1 MRLRCFRSLSSFLP
15 CLAAVV
21 FAAASARAQPAGTS
35 AESAQAARQ
44 REGMSHFER
53 SEFEAAR
60 LAFLQAYAAKPEP
73 KILWNLALAEYKG
86 GRHAD
91 ALAHFRRYLA
101 SSAATDKQRAAA
113 QPMMTEAKGHVGE
126 LRIEAPSGSVIT
138 LDGARLDEEV
148 VFVLPGEHA
157 IAGRF
162 GERTDGTTL
171 AVVAGEARTVRLAK
185 LTGVASVTAP
195 PVVTAPSPPR
205 EAEAASSPAAT
216 EPPPAADAPSGHGA
230 RNLVVTG
237 LGIVGLAGLAT
248 GIGLALTSNGQLDDA
263 TAFDRNIAGGA
274 CARRASASCDAY
286 AAKLDDVTSTRSV
299 ATGFLV
305 GGGVLTAAS
314 AVLFFAWPSSSGAR
328 AGVRPVLTLTSAG
341 AGLAGFF

>member
-1 MRLRCFRSLSSFLP
+1 
-15 CLAAVV
+15 
-21 FAAASARAQPAGTS
+21 
-35 AESAQAARQ
+35 
-44 REGMSHFER
+44 MSHFER

-86 GRHAD
+86 GRHTE

-101 SSAATDKQRAAA
+101 SPAATDKQRTAA

-126 LRIEAPSGSVIT
+126 LRIEAPAGSVIT
-138 LDGARLDEEV
+138 VDGARLEEDV

-162 GERTDGTTL
+162 GERTDAATL
-171 AVVAGEARTVRLAK
+171 AVAAGEARTVRLAK
-185 LTGVASVTAP
+185 LASVTAP
-195 PVVTAPSPPR
+195 SATAPTPPRDGEPRAPEVASARVTA
-205 EAEAASSPAAT
+205 
-216 EPPPAADAPSGHGA
+216 EPPPATDAPGGHGS

-237 LGIVGLAGLAT
+237 LGVLGIAGLAT
-248 GIGLALTSNGQLDDA
+248 GFGLVLRSNGQLDDA
-263 TAFDRNIAGGA
+263 TSFDRSITGGA
-274 CARRASASCDAY
+274 CARRTSASCDAY
-286 AAKLDDVTSTRSV
+286 AAKLDDVTSTRAV
-299 ATGFLV
+299 ATGFLI

-314 AVLFFAWPSSSGAR
+314 ALAFFAWPSSPGAR
-328 AGVRPVLTLTSAG
+328 AGVRPVFTSAG